1 MNITIQ
7 QMEYFVKEMK
17 KYQDE
22 HPKASIYY
30 DSENSEIRI
39 TYPLPKDFQM
49 FSTKDEDLPTN

>member
-1 MNITIQ
+1 
-7 QMEYFVKEMK
+7 MEYFVKEMK